1 MEPWLAKLN
10 AGDSQ
15 AAWDLFHERYRRLIL
30 ATIRRLVPDHDD
42 VMDLF
47 STVCQALSAD
57 DFARL
62 RRYSDKSS
70 TRASAA
76 TWLVAVVRNLTVDW
90 LRQRDG
96 RRRLT
101 VPSTLSPLQQE
112 IYAAVCIGGHSHVEA
127 YELIRARTGSSLT
140 FPEFLREVRATHL
153 ASPCPDQTPLRR
165 PVRDLARDVA
175 AAPRSTRRNRRNRL
189 DRLAAALASQPAD
202 VRLAVNLFVSREWP
216 PPMWRAWSAGP
227 MPRRSTTVSRGRLRR
242 SGFSSSRKGWAQVIS
257 NEQYP
262 PCCPYPLAMTTPTE
276 LRPTAFRDQPTCP

>member
-1 MEPWLAKLN
+1 VEPWLAKLN

-15 AAWDLFHERYRRLIL
+15 GAWDLFHERYRRLIL

-47 STVCQALSAD
+47 SSACQALSAD

-62 RRYSDKSS
+62 RRYSERSGERS
-70 TRASAA
+70 SAA

-112 IYAAVCIGGHSHVEA
+112 IYAAVCIEGHSHVEA
-127 YELIRARTGSSLT
+127 YELIRARSALSLP

-153 ASPCPDQTPLRR
+153 AAPCPDRAPVRRPLRDL
-165 PVRDLARDVA
+165 PVIEAAQSGPDLVESAESA
-175 AAPRSTRRNRRNRL
+175 Q
-189 DRLAAALASQPAD
+189 RLAGVLASQPAD
-202 VRLAVNLFVSREWP
+202 VQLAVNLFVVEGMAAADVARVVGWP
-216 PPMWRAWSAGP
+216 NAKAVYNR
-227 MPRRSTTVSRGRLRR
+227 VSRALAQIRAGLEREGLGPDDLR
-242 SGFSSSRKGWAQVIS
+242 
-257 NEQYP
+257 
-262 PCCPYPLAMTTPTE
+262 
-276 LRPTAFRDQPTCP
+276 

>member
-30 ATIRRLVPDHDD
+30 ATIRRLVTDHDD

-47 STVCQALSAD
+47 STVCQGLSAN

-101 VPSTLSPLQQE
+101 VPSALSPLQQE

-127 YELIRARTGSSLT
+127 YEQIRARTGSSLT

-153 ASPCPDQTPLRR
+153 ASPCPDKTPLRR
-165 PVRDLARDVA
+165 PVREPPPDVGLAPPDPAESADSVR
-175 AAPRSTRRNRRNRL
+175 
-189 DRLAAALASQPAD
+189 RLASALASQPAD
-202 VRLAVNLFVSREWP
+202 VRLAVNLFVIEGMSAADVARLVGWP
-216 PPMWRAWSAGP
+216 NAKAVYNR
-227 MPRRSTTVSRGRLRR
+227 VSRALGHLRIQLER
-242 SGFSSSRKGWAQVIS
+242 EGVG
-257 NEQYP
+257 P
-262 PCCPYPLAMTTPTE
+262 GDL
-276 LRPTAFRDQPTCP
+276 

>member
-15 AAWDLFHERYRRLIL
+15 AAWDLFHDRYRRLIL

-62 RRYSDKSS
+62 RRYSEK
-70 TRASAA
+70 TASGASVA

-101 VPSTLSPLQQE
+101 VPSTLSSLQQE

-127 YELIRARTGSSLT
+127 YELIRARSGSSLS

-153 ASPCPDQTPLRR
+153 ESPCPDRAPQRR
-165 PVRDLARDVA
+165 PARDIPAEIAIPSADPAQA
-175 AAPRSTRRNRRNRL
+175 ADSAL
-189 DRLAAALASQPAD
+189 RLAAALASQPAD
-202 VRLAVNLFVSREWP
+202 VRLAVTLFVVEGMSAADVARLVGWP
-216 PPMWRAWSAGP
+216 NAKAVYNR
-227 MPRRSTTVSRGRLRR
+227 VSRALEQLRTQLER
-242 SGFSSSRKGWAQVIS
+242 EGVG
-257 NEQYP
+257 P
-262 PCCPYPLAMTTPTE
+262 GDL
-276 LRPTAFRDQPTCP
+276 